1 MPRGHD
7 EVAEQL
13 ARELANHGY
22 LASDELAQL
31 VSVAVGLER
40 PLLLEGPAGVG
51 KTALAAALA
60 AVLDRPL
67 IRLQCY
73 EGIDRAE
80 ALYDWDYARQL
91 ADAARSTSG
100 ALFTEGYL
108 LPRPLLAALK
118 TPKGAVLLVDEIDR
132 ADEGFEAFLLET
144 LAEGQVS
151 IPELGTVRRAGP
163 VSVVLTSNRTRA
175 LSDALRR
182 RCLFGLL
189 DWPGATRER
198 EIVQLHHPDADAA
211 LVDDV
216 VRVVRRLRT
225 WDLVKPPG
233 LAETLDLT
241 AAVRWVG
248 WRELT
253 VSRLQALLGTVV
265 KDALDWAAVE
275 PRLAEL
281 WESG

>member
-1 MPRGHD
+1 MQ
-7 EVAEQL
+7 EQL
-13 ARELANHGY
+13 ASQLANHGY

-51 KTALAAALA
+51 KTALASALA
-60 AVLDRPL
+60 MVLGRPL

-73 EGIDRAE
+73 EGIDRSE

-100 ALFTEGYL
+100 TLFSEEYL
-108 LPRPLLAALK
+108 LPRPLLAAL
-118 TPKGAVLLVDEIDR
+118 TAHQGAVLLVDEIDR

-144 LAEGQVS
+144 LADGQVS

-163 VSVVLTSNRTRA
+163 LSVVLTSNRTRA

-182 RCLFGLL
+182 RCLYGLL
-189 DWPGATRER
+189 DWPAASRER
-198 EIVQLHHPDADAA
+198 DIVRLHHPEADVA

-216 VRVVRRLRT
+216 VRVVRRLRG

-241 AAVRWVG
+241 AAVCWVG
-248 WRELT
+248 WPELT

-281 WESG
+281 WEAG

>member
-1 MPRGHD
+1 M
-7 EVAEQL
+7 AT
-13 ARELANHGY
+13 HGY
-22 LASDELAQL
+22 LASGELAQL
-31 VSVAVGLER
+31 VSVAVALER

-51 KTALAAALA
+51 KTALAGALA
-60 AVLDRPL
+60 AVLGRPL

-73 EGIDRAE
+73 EGIDRSE

-91 ADAARSTSG
+91 ADAARS
-100 ALFTEGYL
+100 AAAQLFSEEYL
-108 LPRPLLAALK
+108 LPRPLLSAL
-118 TPKGAVLLVDEIDR
+118 TAPRGALLLVDEIDR

-163 VSVVLTSNRTRA
+163 LAVVLTSNRTRA

-182 RCLFGLL
+182 RCLYALL
-189 DWPGATRER
+189 DWPAASRER
-198 EIVQLHHPDADAA
+198 DIVRLHHPDAAPA
-211 LVDDV
+211 LAGEV
-216 VRVVRRLRT
+216 VRVVRQLRT
-225 WDLVKPPG
+225 WDLIKPPG
-233 LAETLDLT
+233 LAEALDLT
-241 AAVRWVG
+241 AALTWLG
-248 WRELT
+248 WSELT
-253 VSRLQALLGTVV
+253 AARLQCLLGTVI

>member
-1 MPRGHD
+1 MQ
-7 EVAEQL
+7 EQL
-13 ARELANHGY
+13 ARELAKHGY
-22 LASDELAQL
+22 LVSDELAQL

-60 AVLDRPL
+60 RVLDRPL

-91 ADAARSTSG
+91 ADAARSPAG
-100 ALFTEGYL
+100 GLFTEEYL
-108 LPRPLLAALK
+108 LPRPLLAALRS
-118 TPKGAVLLVDEIDR
+118 PSGAVLLVDEIDR

-189 DWPGATRER
+189 DWPAASRER
-198 EIVQLHHPDADAA
+198 DIVHVHHPQADAA
-211 LVDDV
+211 LVDEV

-241 AAVRWVG
+241 AAVQWIG

-275 PRLAEL
+275 PRLSEL
-281 WESG
+281 WEAG